1 MFLNKRKKYLYSVL
15 EVFLDV
21 PFKKRF
27 TAFLFTLIC
36 GILCIIPF
44 GCVFINLIMQHLGI
58 KWVVILCI
66 IAFGIFLHTFLSVMY
81 TIYYFALN
89 ELNKDGKYF
98 EKLSYKEL
106 FLYQFL
112 DFITIMFIIVI
123 IIGLI
128 VFVNLVLY

>member
-1 MFLNKRKKYLYSVL
+1 
-15 EVFLDV
+15 
-21 PFKKRF
+21 
-27 TAFLFTLIC
+27 
-36 GILCIIPF
+36 
-44 GCVFINLIMQHLGI
+44 MQHLGI

-81 TIYYFALN
+81 PIYYFALN

-123 IIGLI
+123 VIGLI